1 MESAWGTLVILLAGV
16 LVVVGGVLLLRLHA
30 FLALLLGA
38 LLVGTLT
45 PAVNVERYA
54 IQKEA
59 ATVAAVNESAREVT
73 LKLSE
78 KETRPGV
85 LYLITRRSSASG
97 HYESVGELQVD
108 RFEEVVNAKGERI
121 QQAVASIRGGVEWL
135 PVSGD
140 LAIQPAAFSSAMK
153 AASQNVGLR
162 VATGFGTTCINIG
175 ILIAMASIIGMCLL
189 KSGAADR
196 IVQSALRITGERGA
210 PVAFL
215 SSSFLL
221 GVPVFF
227 DTVFYLMV
235 PLARAIGLRT
245 GRNYLLYILT
255 ILAGGAIAHT
265 LVPPTPGPL
274 LVAEQL
280 GVSVGQMILVG
291 SVVGMVAAIAGYLFA
306 LYLNRRWTL
315 PLRESADLSLEEL
328 KESGESGEPAEVKLP
343 PTWLSLLPIV
353 LPVILMGGYTI
364 LKTTGWEPSP
374 AMKPWAETLGDKN
387 IALVLAA
394 VIGMG
399 TLVWAR
405 RPSRETMARDV
416 ETALAD
422 AGGIILIT
430 AAGGAF
436 GAVLQQTGVAGL
448 ITQMPRTSPVV
459 LLTLA
464 FLVSSAVRTA
474 QGSSTVAMITTAG
487 IFAGVASQGIGC
499 HPVYLA
505 LSIGCG
511 ALPIGWMNDSGFWV
525 VTKMS
530 GMKEMEGLRYITTTL
545 AVMGVVG
552 FLVILVAATLFP
564 MVG

>member
-1 MESAWGTLVILLAGV
+1 MGFMESAWGTLVILLAGV

-45 PAVNVERYA
+45 PAINVERHA

-59 ATVAAVNESAREVT
+59 ASITSVNAAAREVT

-85 LYLITRRSSASG
+85 LYLVTRRSSASG
-97 HYESVGELQVD
+97 HFESVGELQVD
-108 RFEEVVNAKGERI
+108 RFEDMVDAKGERT
-121 QQAVASIRGGVEWL
+121 QRAVATLRGGEGWL
-135 PVSGD
+135 PESGD

-153 AASQNVGLR
+153 AAGQNVGLR

-196 IVQSALRITGERGA
+196 IVQSALRLTGERGA

-245 GRNYLLYILT
+245 GRNYLLYVLT

-280 GVSVGQMILVG
+280 GVSVGHMILVG
-291 SVVGMVAAIAGYLFA
+291 MGVGIVAATAGYLFA

-315 PLRESADLSLEEL
+315 PLRDSADLSLEEL
-328 KESGESGEPAEVKLP
+328 EQSAGQEKGKLP
-343 PTWLSLLPIV
+343 PTWLAMLPIV
-353 LPVILMGGYTI
+353 LPVILMGGFTI
-364 LKTTGWEPSP
+364 LKTMGWQPSP
-374 AMKPWAETLGDKN
+374 ALKPWAETLGDKN
-387 IALVLAA
+387 IALVIAA

-416 ETALAD
+416 ESALAD

-448 ITQMPRTSPVV
+448 ITQMPRTSPVI

-474 QGSSTVAMITTAG
+474 QGSSTVAMITSAG
-487 IFAGVASQGIGC
+487 IFAGIAAQGIGC

-530 GMKEMEGLRYITTTL
+530 GMTEMEGLRYITTTL

-552 FLVILVAATLFP
+552 FLVTLAAAMVFP